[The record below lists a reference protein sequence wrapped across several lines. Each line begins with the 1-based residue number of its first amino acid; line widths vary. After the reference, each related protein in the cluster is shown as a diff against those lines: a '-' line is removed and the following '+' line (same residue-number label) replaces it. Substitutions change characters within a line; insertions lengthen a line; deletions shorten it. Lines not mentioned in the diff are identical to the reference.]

1 MSTSQPIDRISTK
14 RIHDID
20 ALRGITLLGILLV
33 HTAGLFGYGSLMNTD
48 HFSVWGVRI
57 AAYIE
62 FLLFNRCAPV
72 FTILFGVSFYL
83 ILKNPTYTGKK
94 FVWRCVLLI
103 GIGLFNKLFYTYDAL
118 MWYGIWG
125 IVLVLLRDLSTRK
138 IFIVAV
144 SCYILSIILSQFSI
158 GDLLISQL
166 PKRYNEDAS
175 LSDII
180 SYPLWDATL
189 DYLKIS
195 FNGGIFKGF
204 SLMAFGYWVGKRGLI
219 ENISSWATIKTVSIL
234 FFIYAFLYVGGLY
247 MHFRILTTIGKFGG
261 ALFMASL
268 FLYFYQHFKGMK
280 LLEAYGRMGLTNY
293 SCQSIFG
300 VILMTVYF
308 IPKEIDFTFI
318 LAYFLFFFGIQA
330 LFSYVWLKYF
340 KYGPM
345 EYIWRSLVN
354 MKFSNPFKSNSSKN
368 LVLD

>member
-1 MSTSQPIDRISTK
+1 MSTSQPIDRIPTK

-20 ALRGITLLGILLV
+20 ALRGITLLGILIV
-33 HTAGLFGYGSLMNTD
+33 HTRGLFGYVSLMNTD

-62 FLLFNRCAPV
+62 FLLSNRFAPV

-83 ILKNPTYTGKK
+83 ILKNPNYTGRK

-103 GIGLFNKLFYTYDAL
+103 GIGLFNKLFYTYDVL

-125 IVLVLLRDLSTRK
+125 IALVLLRNLPPRK
-138 IFIVAV
+138 ILTIAIM
-144 SCYILSIILSQFSI
+144 CYILSRFLSQYKIGNLLFS
-158 GDLLISQL
+158 QF
-166 PKRYNEDAS
+166 PQRYTEDAS

-180 SYPLWDATL
+180 SYPLVDSIFI
-189 DYLKIS
+189 YFKHV
-195 FNGGIFKGF
+195 FNGGIFGSF
-204 SLMAFGYWVGKRGLI
+204 SLMAFGYWIGKKGMI
-219 ENISSWATIKTVSIL
+219 ENIRSWATLKTVSIL
-234 FFIYAFLYVGGLY
+234 FFIYAFLYGGGIFIHLS
-247 MHFRILTTIGKFGG
+247 ILVTIGKFAG
-261 ALFMASL
+261 ALFMATI
-268 FLYFYQHFKGMK
+268 FLYIYQYFKGMK
-280 LLEAYGRMGLTNY
+280 FLEAYGRMGLTNY

-300 VILMTVYF
+300 VILMSEYF

-318 LAYFLFFFGIQA
+318 LAYFLLFFGIQA
-330 LFSYVWLKYF
+330 LFSYIWLKYF

-354 MKFSNPFKSNSSKN
+354 MKFSNPFKSNSSKK